1 MPGACPRLT
10 VDAAASKGRTLDAVC
25 VSGELMG
32 DIPKRDLQVP
42 TLQIQPLQ
50 EEPSVQGRLPQELSF
65 KERLLQEP
73 AGPEAPGQGQSATYQ
88 GPERRKGKERR
99 LGCERREEFR
109 FEPGKEDRRKGKDR
123 RKHSRLDDTL
133 LR

>member
-1 MPGACPRLT
+1 
-10 VDAAASKGRTLDAVC
+10 
-25 VSGELMG
+25 MG
-32 DIPKRDLQVP
+32 DIPKLDQQVP
-42 TLQIQPLQ
+42 SFQMQPLEDSPQ
-50 EEPSVQGRLPQELSF
+50 PGRLPQELSF

-73 AGPEAPGQGQSATYQ
+73 AAPEGSAQGQPATYQ

-99 LGCERREEFR
+99 QGIDRREEFR
-109 FEPGKEDRRKGKDR
+109 FEPDREDRRKGKDR

>member
-1 MPGACPRLT
+1 
-10 VDAAASKGRTLDAVC
+10 
-25 VSGELMG
+25 MG
-32 DIPKRDLQVP
+32 DIPKQDQQVP
-42 TLQIQPLQ
+42 PFQIQPLEGSLQ
-50 EEPSVQGRLPQELSF
+50 PGRLPQELSF
-65 KERLLQEP
+65 KERLLQERATP
-73 AGPEAPGQGQSATYQ
+73 DASAQGQPATYQ

-99 LGCERREEFR
+99 QCSERREEFR